1 MLDSLAPGQVIQG
14 RYRLERPLGEGGMG
28 LVWSAKH
35 EITQKRVALKILKVA
50 GTDVRRR
57 FLREARLAS
66 ALRHPNVVDVHDV
79 LELESGEPFMVMDLL
94 EGEPLADRLERETAL
109 TLDETSRIALPVLSA
124 VSAAHAMGI
133 VHRDLKPENIFLSR
147 PTASTP
153 AETVQVLDFGIA
165 KLTMVDGAL
174 SHTTGLTQ
182 TGSVLGT
189 PTYMAPEQV
198 FGEKSIDHRADVWA
212 LGVILYEC
220 LAGACPIE
228 GENVGQ
234 IFKSISQHSFAPIEK
249 RVTSLP
255 KSVARMIDRMLSQD
269 PRARPSIREV
279 AEVLAGETGRSMPTI
294 DETPVSRADVDVT
307 PGPMSRRTSP
317 TAGATTMAA
326 PAAKP
331 RDNGRLF
338 GVVVAVLIAS
348 SFGVALLVRGR
359 HDGDAPA
366 SSSLGFQSS
375 APSGAPTPIVGPE
388 LAVPSVSAVAS
399 AMASSAAT
407 KELARPASS
416 SPSHWLPLAS
426 AAPVVGS
433 AATSNSAAARSLGGV
448 HVDSPY

>member
-1 MLDSLAPGQVIQG
+1 
-14 RYRLERPLGEGGMG
+14 MG

-50 GTDVRRR
+50 GNDVRRR

-79 LELESGEPFMVMDLL
+79 LELETGEPFMVMDLL

-147 PTASTP
+147 PTAATP

-234 IFKSISQHSFAPIEK
+234 IFKSISQHSFDPIEK

-255 KSVARMIDRMLSQD
+255 KSVARVIDRMLSQD
-269 PRARPSIREV
+269 PRARPSLREV

-294 DETPVSRADVDVT
+294 DETPVSRGDIDVT
-307 PGPMSRRTSP
+307 PGPMSRRTGP

-326 PAAKP
+326 PSTKP
-331 RDNGRLF
+331 RESGRLY
-338 GVVVAVLIAS
+338 GVGLAVLIAC
-348 SFGVALLVRGR
+348 SFGAAMFVRQS
-359 HDGDAPA
+359 HEANAPA
-366 SSSLGFQSS
+366 SSSLGSRSS
-375 APSGAPTPIVGPE
+375 DPVSRPSPLVDVQAPIASA
-388 LAVPSVSAVAS
+388 SAVAS
-399 AMASSAAT
+399 AMASSAPT
-407 KELARPASS
+407 KEVARPFPS
-416 SPSHWLPLAS
+416 SPSHSPSPGS
-426 AAPVVGS
+426 APPVAGS
-433 AATSNSAAARSLGGV
+433 AATSNSATARSLGGV